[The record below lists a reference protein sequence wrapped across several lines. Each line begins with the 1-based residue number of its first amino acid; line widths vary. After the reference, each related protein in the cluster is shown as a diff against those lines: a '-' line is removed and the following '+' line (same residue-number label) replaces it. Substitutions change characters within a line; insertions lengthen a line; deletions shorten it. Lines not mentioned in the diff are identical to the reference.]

1 MDIFNKDFVF
11 VPINEKYVARIANCV
26 LFVVCFDIARTFVM
40 FFSDLAQIAYYVLMI
55 FHSERRSFCSLLPVH
70 IGISL

>member
-11 VPINEKYVARIANCV
+11 VPINEKYVSRIANSV

-40 FFSDLAQIAYYVLMI
+40 FFSDLAKLHTM
-55 FHSERRSFCSLLPVH
+55 L
-70 IGISL
+70 